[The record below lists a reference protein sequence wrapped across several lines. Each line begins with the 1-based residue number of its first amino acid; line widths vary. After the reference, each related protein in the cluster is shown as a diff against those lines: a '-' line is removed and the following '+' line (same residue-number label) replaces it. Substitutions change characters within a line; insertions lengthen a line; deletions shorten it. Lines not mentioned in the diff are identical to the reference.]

1 MKKYIFILMSLI
13 VISLPIKAQSSDVQR
28 LSDAV
33 TQIVGS
39 FMDNPYHHDNTIKI
53 YNLTQT
59 FKKTIDE
66 VYNSAIAYSIYSD
79 DAKIDLDYL
88 RNMKAILDCLDF
100 ITANIAGYSRGGMET
115 VKMDTYFNNMISS
128 FGWTREVISSSVP
141 DLIVYEYRKDN
152 FRMVLVQNTR
162 FKKEMS
168 DFNCNR
174 FECYTINPYNK
185 QNYAFTMRYVFG
197 GNYQFAEY
205 GDDSCSYKKIT
216 KVTTRRGLK

>member
-1 MKKYIFILMSLI
+1 MKKYIFILISLI

-100 ITANIAGYSRGGMET
+100 ITANIAGLKGTER
-115 VKMDTYFNNMISS
+115 
-128 FGWTREVISSSVP
+128 SV
-141 DLIVYEYRKDN
+141 
-152 FRMVLVQNTR
+152 
-162 FKKEMS
+162 
-168 DFNCNR
+168 
-174 FECYTINPYNK
+174 
-185 QNYAFTMRYVFG
+185 
-197 GNYQFAEY
+197 
-205 GDDSCSYKKIT
+205 YKTLCPKI
-216 KVTTRRGLK
+216 G

>member
-1 MKKYIFILMSLI
+1 MKKYIFILISLI

-79 DAKIDLDYL
+79 DAKIDLDSL
-88 RNMKAILDCLDF
+88 LS
-100 ITANIAGYSRGGMET
+100 G
-115 VKMDTYFNNMISS
+115 
-128 FGWTREVISSSVP
+128 
-141 DLIVYEYRKDN
+141 
-152 FRMVLVQNTR
+152 
-162 FKKEMS
+162 
-168 DFNCNR
+168 
-174 FECYTINPYNK
+174 
-185 QNYAFTMRYVFG
+185 
-197 GNYQFAEY
+197 
-205 GDDSCSYKKIT
+205 
-216 KVTTRRGLK
+216 